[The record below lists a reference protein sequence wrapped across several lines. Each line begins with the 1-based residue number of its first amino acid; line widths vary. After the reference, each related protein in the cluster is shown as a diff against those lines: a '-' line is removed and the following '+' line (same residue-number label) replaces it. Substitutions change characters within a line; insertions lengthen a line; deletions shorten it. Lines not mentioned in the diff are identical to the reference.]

1 MFVNPPGV
9 ANFRALRVE
18 SGDQHLYWQPTY
30 QHILRVEGAFGE
42 FFPQAEF
49 SDNGNQVIFTKF
61 VDKVEVL
68 AQTRSLRPGERIP
81 RGEWQR
87 FMETWA
93 NFKRLADRTDVPE
106 DVRNFILKF
115 GPPSVERYPAAYR
128 IYRPHWYSK
137 PRLFI
142 LWGLEPVGGAE
153 FISLTAEEAI
163 TEATAR
169 AETDSQE
176 ASGNFLHWLKLALVC
191 LLGLALLLFLLWLC
205 LPRPVVDFTVS
216 AEAEKP
222 AKVLNLTTID
232 RSLDWGSRENLW
244 IFKDAK
250 PEFSTDF
257 EPAPIWGQAGD
268 HEVTLEATQST
279 LWGLLYK
286 TETLSKVIGVTAPP
300 LPEPEK
306 GKSGKRPK
314 GDRSED
320 RERDGGPPLT
330 PGGDKRVPEK
340 SPEIPRGGA
349 PSLIPP
355 SGAPDHHA
363 PGGTPS
369 NPSDKRD
376 MPPKAPELPRGTL
389 PDGMPDRDGKPNA
402 PLPDQDKAAPSP
414 KDGQPMPGPRGGNN
428 VSNSGDRRNGDG
440 KSLVPDDQKMPRSSG
455 NSSDSLKPKPDPD
468 KLPKPGDGVPTPDS
482 QPSPMPKLPL
492 EEKDKSGKMLP
503 PTDGKP
509 SPVPQPKSPQPDD
522 GKGGK
527 IRPPAE
533 PMPSPSVPPGK
544 RPGNAVPTL
553 PVPSVQIRDI
563 TVLPGG
569 EAQDIDFTLNLP
581 AGVRVERLSVDG
593 QPVAVSPGLGFRVRL
608 GVGPHSVRIE
618 YGSPKGDL
626 HGEVTQDVVVDRDE
640 VRIIKP
646 RTRIAPPV
654 QVPGVEQ
661 STVEPASPGKARD
674 EAAEKFDKKTA

>member
-30 QHILRVEGAFGE
+30 QHLLRVEGAFGE

-49 SDNGNQVIFTKF
+49 SENGNQVIFTKF

-68 AQTRSLRPGERIP
+68 SQTRSLRPGERIP

-153 FISLTAEEAI
+153 FVSLTAEEAI

-176 ASGNFLHWLKLALVC
+176 ASGNLLHWLKLALIC

-216 AEAEKP
+216 SEAEKP
-222 AKVLNLTTID
+222 AKVVNLTTID

-244 IFKDAK
+244 TFKDAK
-250 PEFSTDF
+250 PELSTDF
-257 EPAPIWGQAGD
+257 EPAPTWAQAGD
-268 HEVTLEATQST
+268 HEVNLSATQST

-286 TETLSKVIGVTAPP
+286 TETLSKVVGVTPP
-300 LPEPEK
+300 PSPQPEK
-306 GKSGKRPK
+306 GKPGPRPK
-314 GDRSED
+314 GENAWDAKK
-320 RERDGGPPLT
+320 
-330 PGGDKRVPEK
+330 DK
-340 SPEIPRGGA
+340 GGA
-349 PSLIPP
+349 PPTLGDKPNPDSIPEERRGKGMPP
-355 SGAPDHHA
+355 SGPSDGNQPRNSPGEKPPAPGDRPGEELNMPRGTRNTLPGDLHSEDGKPKAPMPIEGKPTPLPGDGQPTPDPQRGKEGMTPSDRPNPEGKPPKSDAEKTPPSSPNMPDDLKPKLGPGEQGKPGEMLPTPDRKPSPLPQPQTA
-363 PGGTPS
+363 PGG
-369 NPSDKRD
+369 
-376 MPPKAPELPRGTL
+376 E
-389 PDGMPDRDGKPNA
+389 GK
-402 PLPDQDKAAPSP
+402 D
-414 KDGQPMPGPRGGNN
+414 
-428 VSNSGDRRNGDG
+428 
-440 KSLVPDDQKMPRSSG
+440 
-455 NSSDSLKPKPDPD
+455 
-468 KLPKPGDGVPTPDS
+468 
-482 QPSPMPKLPL
+482 
-492 EEKDKSGKMLP
+492 GKMLP
-503 PTDGKP
+503 PRAPEP
-509 SPVPQPKSPQPDD
+509 SPDAPRGKKPDNV
-522 GKGGK
+522 
-527 IRPPAE
+527 R
-533 PMPSPSVPPGK
+533 
-544 RPGNAVPTL
+544 TL

-563 TVLPGG
+563 TVVPGG
-569 EAQDIDFTLNLP
+569 ASQDIDFTLNLP

-593 QPVAVSPGLGFRVRL
+593 KPVGVSSGLGFRVRL

-618 YGSPKGDL
+618 YGAPNGDL

-646 RTRIAPPV
+646 RTRIEPPV
-654 QVPGVEQ
+654 QVPGAEQ
-661 STVEPASPGKARD
+661 SPTRPTAPRKVRD